1 MPPKVRRPAAA
12 PKGLPLVRPR
22 GRKRPARAE
31 EEDPE
36 EEEALLQCSALT
48 LEQCRGLREVEV
60 VSGAYWEG
68 PAQAALKVQEVT
80 MMKEGELYLRGA
92 VLGTKSEALLRA
104 ASERP
109 GRVIEVHLCSE
120 RCTGGPHTEGV
131 MHARTLRHLGTK
143 REAWMSNM
151 VPELRREGVEDE
163 MAEMRADL
171 GRLQGPQAPPRGVA
185 GGEEPPMDSSEER
198 KASKK
203 KKDKSRRKKRKEWR
217 VEGQK
222 EVKAIF
228 QFTGVDP
235 DPGVRKRFRR
245 RAARIAKKKG
255 KDASDSS
262 TASRQQFV
270 ECGAGRPGALWGVR
284 EGPAHRQEIDGDA
297 GGHRRGRDCGKPRD
311 PRGGVMGGSLR
322 LLTPSLCPV
331 LQDPP
336 HGTDESCHGKRVSH
350 ALPCNGLD
358 ATRQGGREPGFVL
371 SAPEI
376 TRNGVQWHP
385 LHSGSTTGVAAPRR
399 DDDLHNSRVQG
410 SSPLGPGRRPSNG
423 RGRPALR
430 QSEYLLWEDRGVDQ
444 GRWQEGRSK
453 RQRREVR
460 EQKERGRQGRRAQRQ
475 RELEETPIQ
484 AEERQFAERQS
495 EAVRSR
501 QLAPGEAKD
510 ERVSEGFC
518 RPLDG
523 LQRQQGSETPRG
535 EDNSSFWG
543 PTPDCKRLDQGLHG
557 FHADEKGGMPR
568 QL

>member
-109 GRVIEVHLCSE
+109 GTVIEVHLCSE

-262 TASRQQFV
+262 TASSSSSSSAGQGDPALFGASGKAQLIGKKLPGTLVATAVEEIAENLVTQEGGLWEVHSASLPPLYVRYFKTHLTGRMSPATARECHTLCHAMDLTLRGKVAESLDLCSQRLKSLEMVCNGTHYTVAQQQ
-270 ECGAGRPGALWGVR
+270 ELLPR
-284 EGPAHRQEIDGDA
+284 EGTTI
-297 GGHRRGRDCGKPRD
+297 
-311 PRGGVMGGSLR
+311 
-322 LLTPSLCPV
+322 
-331 LQDPP
+331 
-336 HGTDESCHGKRVSH
+336 
-350 ALPCNGLD
+350 
-358 ATRQGGREPGFVL
+358 
-371 SAPEI
+371 
-376 TRNGVQWHP
+376 
-385 LHSGSTTGVAAPRR
+385 STTAEFREAARLAREDGRAMAEAARPYG
-399 DDDLHNSRVQG
+399 SRSTSYG
-410 SSPLGPGRRPSNG
+410 KTEEWTKGGG
-423 RGRPALR
+423 KKG
-430 QSEYLLWEDRGVDQ
+430 DRKGKGGKFENKKNEGDKA
-444 GRWQEGRSK
+444 EGRK
-453 RQRREVR
+453 G
-460 EQKERGRQGRRAQRQ
+460 K
-475 RELEETPIQ
+475 
-484 AEERQFAERQS
+484 
-495 EAVRSR
+495 
-501 QLAPGEAKD
+501 
-510 ERVSEGFC
+510 
-518 RPLDG
+518 
-523 LQRQQGSETPRG
+523 GS
-535 EDNSSFWG
+535 
-543 PTPDCKRLDQGLHG
+543 
-557 FHADEKGGMPR
+557 
-568 QL
+568 